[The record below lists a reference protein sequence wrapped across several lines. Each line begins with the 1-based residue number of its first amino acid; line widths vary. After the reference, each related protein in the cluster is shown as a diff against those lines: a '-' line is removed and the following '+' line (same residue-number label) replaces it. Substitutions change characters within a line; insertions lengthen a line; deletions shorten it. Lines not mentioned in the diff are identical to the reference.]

1 MLLLKKKPARTKRRM
16 KMLNFIQLG
25 LGLAA
30 AACVFIGLFTT
41 IRSLDKNDS
50 SKKIS
55 KETIIRSMVLITL
68 GLLLYSGVKTC
79 SNMMTDSAA
88 DYDIGVIYLASVV
101 DVIKIFGFV
110 IFIPL
115 IMKITAPNARA
126 KRETQED

>member
-1 MLLLKKKPARTKRRM
+1 MIQKKEDQM
-16 KMLNFIQLG
+16 INYIQLA

-30 AACVFIGLFTT
+30 VVCIFIGLFTT

-55 KETIIRSMVLITL
+55 KETVIKSTILVTI

-79 SNMMTDSAA
+79 SNLMTPEAK
-88 DYDIGVIYLASVV
+88 DYDILVIYLASVTEV
-101 DVIKIFGFV
+101 AKFFGFL

-115 IMKITAPNARA
+115 LIKVIAPKTPVKKQNG
-126 KRETQED
+126 EDS